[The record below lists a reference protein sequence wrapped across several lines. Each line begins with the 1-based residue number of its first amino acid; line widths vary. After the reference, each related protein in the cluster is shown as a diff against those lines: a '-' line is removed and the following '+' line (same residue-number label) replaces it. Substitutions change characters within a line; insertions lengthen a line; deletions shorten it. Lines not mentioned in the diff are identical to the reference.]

1 MDVVVDI
8 NVVVGNVTVVAAE
21 KYERSPDSD
30 FHDSMIYLIYTFNY
44 TAIIYL
50 HNDVN
55 IDINDKQFICKYQT
69 RLLILDSGKYYIEI
83 VSQRN
88 SEKLRQ
94 ILLRKN
100 KTKKGVMYRTNQ
112 HIS

>member
-1 MDVVVDI
+1 MYILNLKVNIFFWYNKLPVVGGMDVVVDI

-55 IDINDKQFICKYQT
+55 IDINDKQFIC
-69 RLLILDSGKYYIEI
+69 
-83 VSQRN
+83 
-88 SEKLRQ
+88 
-94 ILLRKN
+94 
-100 KTKKGVMYRTNQ
+100 
-112 HIS
+112 